1 MKNDDFKDDDG
12 RPIPGSMF
20 DAVDNRFENFDKEEK
35 NALMTALEGD
45 DIIDNDVRKKLLEE
59 LYEAGE

>member
-20 DAVDNRFENFDKEEK
+20 DAVDNRFEAFNKRERKALRTAMEESDDMDFDK
-35 NALMTALEGD
+35 
-45 DIIDNDVRKKLLEE
+45 RKELLEE